1 MDFQLVLP
9 MFFPKLREI
18 KFKTKQNR
26 LFMSKT
32 IIISNRLPVQL
43 QISNGGITA
52 IPSVGGLATGMK
64 SVHSGGDSL
73 WIGWSGLTD
82 EEIPEE
88 LAPKID
94 KALAEHGSSKVR
106 LTKKEVNGFYFGFSN
121 RTIWPLFHYFLEY
134 SEFEL
139 SYWETYKAVNQ
150 KFADAILEKAGDN
163 DTIWVHD
170 YQLMLVPQMVREKHP
185 NISIGFFLHIPFPSY
200 EIFRTLPW
208 RREILQGLLGSDL
221 IGFHTYDYERHFL
234 SSVRRLLGLE
244 VSFNDIYLDDR
255 VIKVDS
261 FPMGI
266 DYKKFHEAAKEHAQ
280 RNESQKSELQ
290 KRLDTHKK
298 SAPDA
303 KFFLSIDRLDYS
315 KGIAKR
321 LKAFEYFLNK
331 YPAYKEKVRLI
342 ILAVPSRSNVPQYK
356 LLKKEIDELVGRIN
370 GELSTVSWTP
380 IWYFYRS
387 MPFENLIDLYTSCD
401 IAWLTPIRDGMN
413 LVAKEYIATRTDKTG
428 VLILSEMA
436 GSANEMNESLLINPN
451 NFEQIADTL
460 YQAINMP
467 KEEQQ
472 ERNGILQKRLERY
485 NVEKWANDFMT
496 SLVNQKEKED
506 VYVSRRLSVD
516 LMNTV
521 MHSYIDAKK
530 RLVFLDYDGTLAG
543 FHNDPQKA
551 SPDEA
556 LYKLLDE
563 ISSQPNTDMYLISGR
578 DKETFTKWFLPKKYN
593 MIVEHGVWL
602 SQDGKDFHMLENV
615 KKDWMAKIL
624 PVLESFVDR
633 TPGSFIEEKNYS
645 LAWHYRNT
653 DPDFGQKRA
662 MELNTVLTSLIANDD
677 LSVLNGNKVMEIKSS
692 NVNKGRAAMRIYAE
706 QDYDFVFAIGDDWTD
721 EFMFQ
726 ELPEE
731 SVTVK
736 VGRQKTSAKYFVD
749 NTKNVRD
756 ILARF
761 AEKR

>member
-1 MDFQLVLP
+1 MG
-9 MFFPKLREI
+9 
-18 KFKTKQNR
+18 
-26 LFMSKT
+26 KT

-43 QISNGGITA
+43 QISNGTITA

-73 WIGWSGLTD
+73 WIGWSGLTN
-82 EEIPEE
+82 EEIPDE

-94 KALAEHGSSKVR
+94 KALAEHGSSKVQ
-106 LTKKEVNGFYFGFSN
+106 LTAAEVEGFYFGFSN

-139 SYWETYKAVNQ
+139 ASWNIYKQVNQ
-150 KFADAILEKAGDN
+150 KFADAILEKADN
-163 DTIWVHD
+163 DDTIWVHD
-170 YQLMLVPQMVREKHP
+170 YQLMLVPQMVREKRP
-185 NISIGFFLHIPFPSY
+185 DISIGFFLHIPFPSF

-208 RREILQGLLGSDL
+208 RKEVLEGLLGSDL

-244 VSFNDIYLDDR
+244 VSFNDIYMDDR

-266 DYKKFHEAAKEHAQ
+266 DYKKFSDAAKEHTQ
-280 RNESQKSELQ
+280 RSEAQKSDLQ
-290 KRLDTHKK
+290 KRLDLHKK

-303 KFFLSIDRLDYS
+303 KFFLSIDRLDYT

-321 LKAFEYFLNK
+321 LNAFEYFLNK
-331 YPAYKEKVRLI
+331 YPQYKEKVRLI
-342 ILAVPSRSNVPQYK
+342 ILAVPSRSNVPQYQ
-356 LLKKEIDELVGRIN
+356 LLKREIDELVGRIN

-387 MPFENLIDLYTSCD
+387 LPFDSLIDLYTTCD

-451 NFEQIADTL
+451 NFEQIADAL
-460 YQAINMP
+460 KEAITMP

-472 ERNGILQKRLERY
+472 ARNALLQKRLERY

-496 SLVNQKEKED
+496 SLLNQKDKD
-506 VYVSRRLSVD
+506 LAYVSRRLSVD
-516 LMNTV
+516 LMNTILEDYK
-521 MHSYIDAKK
+521 SSKK
-530 RLVFLDYDGTLAG
+530 QLLFLDYDGTLAG
-543 FHNDPQKA
+543 FNKDPQKA
-551 SPDEA
+551 SPDEN
-556 LYKLLDE
+556 LYQLLDE
-563 ISSQPNTDMYLISGR
+563 IAALENTDMYLISGR
-578 DKETFTKWFLPKKYN
+578 DKETFSRWFQHKNYN
-593 MIVEHGVWL
+593 MIVEHGVWI
-602 SQDGKDFHMLENV
+602 SQNGEDFRMLENV
-615 KKDWMAKIL
+615 KKDWMEKIH

-633 TPGSFIEEKNYS
+633 TPGSFIEKKNYS

-662 MELNTVLTSLIANDD
+662 TELNTVLTSLIANDD
-677 LSVLNGNKVMEIKSS
+677 LSVLNGNKVMEVKSS
-692 NVNKGRAAMRIYAE
+692 NVNKGRAATRVFSE
-706 QDYDFVFAIGDDWTD
+706 GGYDFVFAIGDDWTD

-726 ELPEE
+726 ELPEDA
-731 SVTVK
+731 VTVK
-736 VGRQKTSAKYFVD
+736 VGRQKTQAKYYVD
-749 NTKNVRD
+749 SIKNVRA
-756 ILARF
+756 LLKRF
-761 AEKR
+761 ID